1 MRVVRVFALRGA
13 GFCSAWCG
21 FLLCVVRVFAL
32 RGVDFCSAWCGF
44 LLCVV
49 WVFALRGVFFF
60 ALYSVGVCFDLGGV
74 LQCFRYLCVHSDEVV
89 DNVPTY
95 NIEYV
100 LRAAYQTINGCIDRE
115 RSRMNFGGVQNI
127 RFKLIVDEP
136 V

>member
-1 MRVVRVFALRGA
+1 MVRVFALRGA

-21 FLLCVVRVFAL
+21 FLLCVVWIFAL
-32 RGVDFCSAWCGF
+32 RGVVFCSAWC
-44 LLCVV
+44 
-49 WVFALRGVFFF
+49 FFF

-95 NIEYV
+95 HIEYV